1 MSLTSMLAPPVIR
14 KSGDRFTTSRGNCD
28 RSTWSGCNP
37 RGLAT
42 ESFSSCRTQGRAQGK
57 HRVSRGRAQ
66 GDHRESRAQGEHKES
81 RGRAQGEQREST
93 RRAQGEHRESA
104 GRAQGEPKER
114 PGSAQGEHARLPT
127 PTTHRFPGLS
137 RLPGLPCYVN
147 SPVAPGCPIALSNGC
162 PVAISNNPAPTAGP
176 RPVTIHR
183 PDR

>member
-1 MSLTSMLAPPVIR
+1 MSLSIILAPPVIR

-81 RGRAQGEQREST
+81 RGRAQGEHKGST
-93 RRAQGEHRESA
+93 GRAQGEHRESPRRGQA
-104 GRAQGEPKER
+104 AHREST
-114 PGSAQGEHARLPT
+114 PGYPPRQPTASPVSAVCPGYPATLIPRLPPVARLLLVMAARLLFLIT
-127 PTTHRFPGLS
+127 
-137 RLPGLPCYVN
+137 RLPQ
-147 SPVAPGCPIALSNGC
+147 PVRARLLSI
-162 PVAISNNPAPTAGP
+162 VQT
-176 RPVTIHR
+176 
-183 PDR
+183 DR